1 MNLGSG
7 SGVGAGASSG
17 PGAGGGA
24 GTPATSADPGTSR
37 RLRRLAESVRAAIE
51 RALVELSDA
60 RPPSMADALA
70 RARGESIEHD
80 TFAPAD
86 ALAATDA
93 LREATAQL
101 SRFLETEHI
110 DAAAVEK
117 LEHAMD
123 ALRTA
128 RERLPDTGRIPD
140 RLARLSRWLGRAF
153 ELAIAQVPLRAPE
166 VAPPPP
172 PEMLASRGVPRAH
185 HVNVPAPRLLARET
199 EDDDDDDDNEDED
212 DNDDERAENEG
223 NDDTNDERE
232 RERGA
237 ARASQDRS
245 APDPAPEAAAE
256 AAQCRAIARECF
268 EDIGSMGNLRKLRD
282 EERWLDAEPFEERLL
297 ANLDAA
303 VALEN
308 PLDPRSPSFGLVTA
322 LYSYATEWDVPD
334 LGRAF
339 ALAFTACCLAS
350 ETALRWVVLALRRAH
365 PRVLPAFVDALSLGS
380 NEAIDRT
387 LAELCD
393 DDDPAVVS
401 VALSAATRRDRGELP
416 GALLLIAHPRPEIA
430 CAAIALVARA
440 NPAASAPLLARF
452 TDEEPA
458 IVGAT
463 AAAALVTL
471 GDPRGATHLRALL
484 APGLAIANDAPL
496 ALSSARRL
504 AFETLCLLGDPA
516 DIALLA
522 ATAGTSEDDL
532 PWLGWHGFPDPVPA
546 IARALVDAAAGLR
559 FESALRLASALE
571 RILGPG
577 APAPHG
583 AASYEAEVGEWV
595 ITREKERPIEPHRLR
610 FGRRWTAAALASE
623 LAAPDTPQG
632 ARRVLARELPIATH
646 GRARIDVEG
655 WVASQRLS
663 LRRAREITSALS

>member
-1 MNLGSG
+1 MILGSG
-7 SGVGAGASSG
+7 SGVGAGAH
-17 PGAGGGA
+17 
-24 GTPATSADPGTSR
+24 ATSADPGTSR
-37 RLRRLAESVRAAIE
+37 RLRRLSESVRAAIE

-60 RPPSMADALA
+60 RPPSIADALA

-80 TFAPAD
+80 TFAPSD
-86 ALAATDA
+86 ALATTDA
-93 LREATAQL
+93 LREVTAQL
-101 SRFLETEHI
+101 SRFLESEHI

-117 LEHAMD
+117 LERAMD

-128 RERLPDTGRIPD
+128 RERLPDTGRIPK

-153 ELAIAQVPLRAPE
+153 ELAIAQVPLRASE

-199 EDDDDDDDNEDED
+199 DDEEDDNEDDNEDE
-212 DNDDERAENEG
+212 RTENEG
-223 NDDTNDERE
+223 NGNTSADRDNDRE
-232 RERGA
+232 RDA
-237 ARASQDRS
+237 ARARQDRS

-401 VALSAATRRDRGELP
+401 VALAAATRRDRGELP

-440 NPAASAPLLARF
+440 NPAAAAPLLARF

-471 GDPRGATHLRALL
+471 GDPRGAAHLRALL
-484 APGLAIANDAPL
+484 APGLAIANDPPL
-496 ALSSARRL
+496 AISSARRL

-522 ATAGTSEDDL
+522 AAAGTSEDDL
-532 PWLGWHGFPDPVPA
+532 PWLGWHGFPDPVPT
-546 IARALVDAAAGLR
+546 IARALVAAAAGLR
-559 FESALRLASALE
+559 FEAAQRLASALE

-577 APAPHG
+577 APPPHG
-583 AASYEAEVGEWV
+583 AASYETEVGEWV